1 MPDVSVKLKD
11 IDESNWMDVVLLTS
25 SQGPSPLVLEEFVAS
40 NALSICQA
48 VYEETWNIKAVYC
61 GRKAVG
67 FVMYG
72 YCEERD
78 QFELCRLMIDRNH
91 QGKGFGTI
99 ALKLSID
106 EMFDTYD
113 CDRIFILVHKD
124 NERAR
129 HIYLKYGFVSS
140 GEMVGQEELMYF
152 DKTNI
157 YG

>member
-72 YCEERD
+72 YWRFDIVFSCKL
-78 QFELCRLMIDRNH
+78 FKFIFSMYCLRNLIIIMP
-91 QGKGFGTI
+91 FY
-99 ALKLSID
+99 S
-106 EMFDTYD
+106 
-113 CDRIFILVHKD
+113 
-124 NERAR
+124 
-129 HIYLKYGFVSS
+129 
-140 GEMVGQEELMYF
+140 
-152 DKTNI
+152 
-157 YG
+157 